1 MAMSKAM
8 RPLLGLAAAALACV
22 SAAKYTTSNS
32 VLEDTDLRKCHS
44 SFDLD
49 GDKNVSIS
57 DMTEYAKKRA
67 KSSAMFME
75 KVDTNGDG
83 SASLEEYLAI
93 PVVKDVDGKETDK
106 FKAVD
111 TDGDLKLN
119 SEELAFLVYS
129 NALTALHVQADEDGD
144 GHLAYDEMTEDHSL
158 GQFAE
163 LCETRQEL

>member
-1 MAMSKAM
+1 MAMPKAM
-8 RPLLGLAAAALACV
+8 RSLLGLAAAVLSCV

-32 VLEDTDLRKCHS
+32 VLEDADLRKCHS

-67 KSSAMFME
+67 KSNAMFME

-158 GQFAE
+158 GQFAQ

>member
-1 MAMSKAM
+1 
-8 RPLLGLAAAALACV
+8 
-22 SAAKYTTSNS
+22 
-32 VLEDTDLRKCHS
+32 
-44 SFDLD
+44 
-49 GDKNVSIS
+49 
-57 DMTEYAKKRA
+57 
-67 KSSAMFME
+67 ME